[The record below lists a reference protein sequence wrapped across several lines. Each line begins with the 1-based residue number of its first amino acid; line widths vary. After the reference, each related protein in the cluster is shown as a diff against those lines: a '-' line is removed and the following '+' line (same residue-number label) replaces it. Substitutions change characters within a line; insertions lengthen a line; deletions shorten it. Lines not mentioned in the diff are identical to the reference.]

1 MLLANQITSKLYL
14 DLNEEKLLL
23 QFYEKGEEIP
33 LFDQGF
39 WQVYRGV
46 VQLSRINAK
55 GEEITLGW
63 ATGNTAFGNIL
74 EHTGIDRAQALSDV
88 YVRWLSPQDLEN
100 YPHFSRI
107 LLEQLSRRL
116 IVAEHLLTITG
127 LKKVEDRLW
136 ELLLL
141 LKQEIGQTVTNG
153 TRLTVRFTHQNL
165 ADMICAT
172 RVTVTRM
179 LGDFQ
184 TRGLIVVDRDRH
196 LVVKD
201 VLKISN

>member
-14 DLNEEKLLL
+14 ELNEDKLLL

-33 LFDQGF
+33 LFEQGF

-46 VQLSRINAK
+46 VQLSRINLK
-55 GEEITLGW
+55 GEEITVGW
-63 ATGNTAFGNIL
+63 AIKNTAFGTL
-74 EHTGIDRAQALSDV
+74 LKHTGVDRAQALSDV
-88 YVRWLSPQDLEN
+88 YVRWLSPQDIEK
-100 YPHFSRI
+100 YPHFGRI
-107 LLEQLSRRL
+107 LLDQLSRRL
-116 IVAEHLLTITG
+116 IIAEHLLTITG
-127 LKKVEDRLW
+127 LKRVEDRLW

-141 LKQEIGQTVTNG
+141 LKQEIGQTAVNG

-165 ADMICAT
+165 ADMICTT

-184 TRGLIVVDRDRH
+184 TRGLIVVDHDRH
-196 LVVKD
+196 LIIQD
-201 VLKISN
+201 VLKDSN